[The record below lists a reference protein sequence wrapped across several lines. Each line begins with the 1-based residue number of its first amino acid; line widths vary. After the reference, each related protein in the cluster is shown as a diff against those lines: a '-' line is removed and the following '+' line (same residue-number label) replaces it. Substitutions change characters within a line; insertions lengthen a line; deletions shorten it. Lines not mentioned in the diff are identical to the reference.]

1 MAYLPKSKYSIKN
14 TPGGE
19 LLYKSNKEIYIGDYM
34 SLSTG
39 KYYAGTNN
47 IQLGEELI
55 ITSINA
61 EEVELHEPSSIDVV
75 RHKILK
81 ENIDIF
87 LKETNPIPEEN
98 PLPTDKEY
106 DRGYYKRY
114 FAKRINNEIYI
125 EIGSKTYKDIKS
137 KKPKYDHNLYEVG
150 DITWHLTGNVFLK
163 NTTSIRQTQK
173 IFRYINYHF
182 IKLDEHKLEE
192 ELLQTHLKTNGGE
205 LYLASGKDYIGE
217 YHINDGGPMVG
228 PTHTEEDHPKLYYVS
243 KLPIPPDTT
252 YEDFLSKTLPK
263 NGPKKQVK
271 KQVKK
276 TNKSKF
282 KFKSKSNKNIKKLI
296 SKPVKR
302 ASTSTKRSG
311 Y

>member
-19 LLYKSNKEIYIGDYM
+19 LVYKSNKEMYIGDYM

-39 KYYAGTNN
+39 KYYAGINN
-47 IQLGEELI
+47 IKLGPELI
-55 ITSINA
+55 LNAIQDIYTSKNFGA
-61 EEVELHEPSSIDVV
+61 SKDVKK
-75 RHKILK
+75 HLIFK
-81 ENIDIF
+81 EGIKDF
-87 LKETNPIPEEN
+87 LKETKPIPEEN

-114 FAKRINNEIYI
+114 FVKRINNEIYI
-125 EIGSKTYKDIKS
+125 EIGSKTYEDIKS
-137 KKPKYDHNLYEVG
+137 KKPKYDYNLYEVG

-173 IFRYINYHF
+173 IFRYINFHF
-182 IKLDEHKLEE
+182 IKLDEYKLEE

-205 LYLASGKDYIGE
+205 LYLANGKDYIGE
-217 YHINDGGPMVG
+217 YHIHESGPMVG
-228 PTHTEEDHPKLYYVS
+228 PLHTEEDHPKLYYVS
-243 KLPIPPDTT
+243 KLPLPPDTT

-263 NGPKKQVK
+263 NSPKKQVK

-282 KFKSKSNKNIKKLI
+282 KLKSRKNIKKLI